1 MAKNI
6 FEDIK
11 FFDIWKFRYYLFFYI
26 FIFQYWDRGFNARI
40 ILQWLRGYFIKFRYI
55 VKFSFLFFSFAFLL
69 LDFFIPYEFK
79 YYFYGDLAN
88 IGLLEFYSNVIN
100 SAFSAR
106 NWYRLITVINIYIYD
121 HYRIKHRV
129 EIICN
134 RI

>member
-26 FIFQYWDRGFNARI
+26 FIFQYRDRGFNARI

-55 VKFSFLFFSFAFLL
+55 VKFSFLFFSFPFLL

-79 YYFYGDLAN
+79 YYFYWRLSQYWT
-88 IGLLEFYSNVIN
+88 LEFYSNVIN

-106 NWYRLITVINIYIYD
+106 NWYRLIIVINIYIWSLSY
-121 HYRIKHRV
+121 KTHRV